1 MDSQKQEDRNIKKIL
16 HLFDKFSISLMSLI
30 KKLVNQ
36 KIVSLDAILMML
48 PKKNRDM
55 VLKNFSNIKSEKKD
69 IKRSR

>member
-1 MDSQKQEDRNIKKIL
+1 MDSQKQEEHNIKKIL
-16 HLFDKFSISLMSLI
+16 HLFDKFSVSLMRLI

-36 KIVSLDAILMML
+36 KIVSLDAILVML

-69 IKRSR
+69 RKRSR